1 MATAARIQPTAHQTA
16 ITLLAPQ
23 VTAHRVV
30 TGAALMTATVM
41 EAATPAADMAT
52 NVKEF
57 ESHSG
62 NSRGLSH
69 RNYLVFGM
77 HMQRDLLAIFHSEAD
92 HEKNDLTIC
101 PHAPL
106 RSALRS
112 HSATSRSAI

>member
-23 VTAHRVV
+23 ATARRVV
-30 TGAALMTATVM
+30 TGAALMRATVM
-41 EAATPAADMAT
+41 EAATPAADMAA

-62 NSRGLSH
+62 NSRGLSD
-69 RNYLVFGM
+69 RNYLVFLMLM
-77 HMQRDLLAIFHSEAD
+77 HGDLLAIFRSEAD
-92 HEKNDLTIC
+92 HERNDLTIC

-106 RSALRS
+106 RGALRS
-112 HSATSRSAI
+112 HSATSCSAV